1 MNGLR
6 ISLPIF
12 ANKQRSIISHLTIQ
26 TNSWYVYYMKKQM
39 KQEKK
44 LLEGIFK
51 AKFFE
56 GIQQSRLIIKK
67 EQTKQD
73 RYFDDTNEKSGN
85 YCK

>member
-1 MNGLR
+1 
-6 ISLPIF
+6 
-12 ANKQRSIISHLTIQ
+12 
-26 TNSWYVYYMKKQM
+26 MKKQM

-44 LLEGIFK
+44 LLEGIFR